1 MKTSQSLLRNA
12 SSPDRG
18 AIGRPGQPCCSHR
31 PNRAQSAG
39 PCPNGQQLRNCALT
53 KDARQAAVN
62 LDSGAQS
69 FTNAKNFTRPVRPS
83 PTRQRLSSLCRYSR
97 HLPPAGGS
105 LSYQGCWREAPER
118 LYKRTLSWP
127 LCTPICTF
135 VFSHGL
141 FFHQKQFRSMVR
153 MYLSS
158 LSMVASKFSPFSA
171 KKKSYFWAENRRKRR
186 FFS

>member
-1 MKTSQSLLRNA
+1 MKTSQSSLRDA

-31 PNRAQSAG
+31 TNRAQSAG

-62 LDSGAQS
+62 LDSGARS
-69 FTNAKNFTRPVRPS
+69 FTNAKNFARPVRPS

-105 LSYQGCWREAPER
+105 LSYQGSWREAPER

-135 VFSHGL
+135 FLPWTVFS
-141 FFHQKQFRSMVR
+141 
-153 MYLSS
+153 
-158 LSMVASKFSPFSA
+158 SKTVSFDGSDVSFVFVDGCIQVFAVLHKTKVVLPGR
-171 KKKSYFWAENRRKRR
+171 KS
-186 FFS
+186 

>member
-1 MKTSQSLLRNA
+1 MPAPLIGEPLAGRA
-12 SSPDRG
+12 SPAVRLG
-18 AIGRPGQPCCSHR
+18 PMGRK
-31 PNRAQSAG
+31 AAG
-39 PCPNGQQLRNCALT
+39 PVRMGSSCETACLT

-62 LDSGAQS
+62 LDSGARS
-69 FTNAKNFTRPVRPS
+69 FTNAKNFARPIRTS
-83 PTRQRLSSLCRYSR
+83 PTRQRPSSLCRYSR

-105 LSYQGCWREAPER
+105 LSYQGSWREAPER

-141 FFHQKQFRSMVR
+141 FFHRKQFRSMVR

-171 KKKSYFWAENRRKRR
+171 KKKSYFQAENRRKRR